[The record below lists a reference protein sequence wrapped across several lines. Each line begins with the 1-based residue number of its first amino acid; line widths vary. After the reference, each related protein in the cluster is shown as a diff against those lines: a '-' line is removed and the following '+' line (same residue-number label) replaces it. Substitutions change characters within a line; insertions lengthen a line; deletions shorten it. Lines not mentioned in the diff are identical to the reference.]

1 VNVSKTASNP
11 YINKKTWAALVPY
24 VTIGTGVFVFSN
36 VWAAVLGYHLVMAIV
51 LFFAGRQISFSQ
63 IRKSGNYKILI
74 VTCIMGAAGGLL
86 LYLLWPLLA
95 VSAEV
100 NLFLRNIGFN
110 AAMWPY
116 FIVYFVLVNPWL
128 EEFYWRGFL
137 GSDAKWMT
145 PNDLLFSGYHV
156 MLMAGKV
163 GAMWLIILFIVLS
176 LAAWLWRQ
184 ADRWNKG
191 ISASVISHFAADTT
205 IILVIYYFT
214 ISSL

>member
-1 VNVSKTASNP
+1 VNISKSANNSW
-11 YINKKTWAALVPY
+11 INKKTWAALVPY
-24 VTIGTGVFVFSN
+24 VTIGIGVFVFSN
-36 VWAAVLGYHLVMAIV
+36 VWAAVLGYHVVMAGI
-51 LFFAGRQISFSQ
+51 LFFAGRRISFSQ
-63 IRKSGNYKILI
+63 IRESRNYAILI
-74 VTCIMGAAGGLL
+74 VTCVMGAAGGLL
-86 LYLLWPLLA
+86 LYLLWPVLA
-95 VSAEV
+95 ASAEV
-100 NLFLRNIGFN
+100 NLFLRNIGFT
-110 AAMWPY
+110 AGMWPY

-137 GSDAKWMT
+137 GSDSKWMT

-163 GAMWLIILFIVLS
+163 GIIWLIILFIVLS
-176 LAAWLWRQ
+176 LVAWFWRQ

-191 ISASVISHFAADTT
+191 ISASVISHFAADIS